1 MSIITNFNKVIL
13 VLLAFYVFTSCNGQD
28 SKSKVKSELKQSFI
42 KDYNSHVC
50 NDLDDKEYQI
60 LIKDTPIG
68 NPSICIT
75 QDNESYVCNEN
86 LLFTTEELGA
96 ISAEKDNVSLICRK
110 GKVVINQEYGGGS
123 SQGTYHLEI
132 SLAEKPIIDS
142 ISVSEKI
149 FLDEEVKVISKGEK
163 TRILFY
169 ENSDVTSKFKTLSK
183 VLYSSKHDFILNYLE
198 NKSMEIHQE
207 WSIESTRL
215 LEDVQ
220 IEDKNLEQVN
230 TIAFR
235 LEQLGNFEESILLLE
250 RILSKF
256 PNRVVANL
264 NLADCYYALDNIEKS
279 KEYYQKY
286 LVLIKQQKNDSTK
299 IPERVYD
306 RTD

>member
-1 MSIITNFNKVIL
+1 MSIITNLNKVFL
-13 VLLAFYVFTSCNGQD
+13 VLLTFSVLTSCSGQN
-28 SKSKVKSELKQSFI
+28 SNSKVKSDLKQSFI
-42 KDYNSHVC
+42 KDYNSQVC
-50 NDLDDKEYQI
+50 NDLDDKGYQI

-68 NPSICIT
+68 NPSICIV
-75 QDNESYVCNEN
+75 QVNESYVCNEN

-142 ISVSEKI
+142 VSVSEKI
-149 FLDEEVKVISKGEK
+149 FLEEEVKVISKGEK
-163 TRILFY
+163 TRILFN
-169 ENSDVTSKFKTLSK
+169 ENSDVASKFKSLSK
-183 VLYSSKHDFILNYLE
+183 ALYSSKHDFILNYLE
-198 NKSMEIHQE
+198 NKSMEKYQV

-215 LEDVQ
+215 LEDVH
-220 IEDKNLEQVN
+220 IEEKHLEQVN

-256 PNRVVANL
+256 PNRVGANL
-264 NLADCYYALDNIEKS
+264 NLADCYYALDNIENS

-286 LVLIKQQKNDSTK
+286 LALIKKQKKDTTK
-299 IPERVYD
+299 IPQRVYD
-306 RTD
+306 RID